1 MTTSTADLLRDA
13 ARCEQLL
20 ADHLAAAVQRFGA
33 AALGV
38 VDLPPLDEPGRASPA
53 QLRAAAALL
62 WARHVDEAGLLDF
75 ADALARGVVEGTLHL
90 PVEGDAAAP
99 LVAWWRGREERFDHG
114 ERQALYERL
123 FGGAGEPGHP
133 VAALLAALCR
143 ALVELGGAE
152 HEGEARR
159 ARIRMSSIARE
170 LAAELSE
177 RAVGITGFAA
187 RDIVAQVRQALALLA
202 QPDIAH
208 SLGGLTPWRAIRTWS
223 HLLLGR
229 AIDPSRP
236 VERAQA
242 GLELVQWLAEN
253 AAVLEGE
260 GTVDAGD
267 DIIAAAASYGVEASA

>member
-1 MTTSTADLLRDA
+1 MTTAEVLHDA
-13 ARCEQLL
+13 ARCEALL
-20 ADHLAAAVQRFGA
+20 ADHLAAAVERFGA

-38 VDLPPLDEPGRASPA
+38 VDLPPIEEAGQASPA
-53 QLRAAAALL
+53 QLRAAATLL

-75 ADALARGVVEGTLHL
+75 TDALARGVVEGTLHL
-90 PVEGDAAAP
+90 PIQGQTVDP
-99 LVAWWRGREERFDHG
+99 LVLWWRDREERFDRD
-114 ERQALYERL
+114 ERQAIYERL

-133 VAALLAALCR
+133 VAALLASLCR

-159 ARIRMSSIARE
+159 SRIRASTIARE

-187 RDIVAQVRQALALLA
+187 RDIVAQVRQSLKLLAL
-202 QPDIAH
+202 PEIAH

-223 HLLLGR
+223 KLLLGR
-229 AIDPSRP
+229 AIDPTRP
-236 VERAQA
+236 VERAHA
-242 GLELVQWLAEN
+242 GLELVSWLAEN
-253 AAVLEGE
+253 AVILSTG

-267 DIIAAAASYGVEASA
+267 DVIAAAASYGAEGQA